1 MMEGNN
7 KLDPVGKEDAD
18 VNNDGK
24 VDNTDSYLKNRRK
37 AISKSMKEE
46 SDLMEYSKTPGGK
59 VSSVVG
65 HGYKI
70 NGYRNQNSDKIHY
83 KVQPMHSPDDH
94 DQPEHPKKFAT
105 KNAARE
111 FAKNLRPEKD
121 SQTNEAYNETA
132 VNKAIASSN
141 RSGRKIG
148 GKEAK
153 LIHALLKG
161 SSGRK
166 PKWTK
171 DEAEAHKEKVRQMN
185 KEEVE
190 LGEEFD
196 ATKIRKKFD
205 RNEDENRHSENAV
218 LVAQHCGSD
227 EDHKEAKDILKQHK
241 KHGSLTGDLMK
252 RRSALY
258 DKLKKTDNYKKIFP
272 EVKEEVV
279 SEDGPPMYKKEKP
292 TETKVE
298 QDKPKPYKPMKLK
311 TPTVKHPSKADGNR
325 LRYEETDLEEAKK
338 ESPIAGTRLVSKHEG
353 KDGHHAEVR
362 YNKDWNEY
370 SVHHYHN
377 GKHMGEGPVSYH
389 GDGKEGREDATDTAE
404 YTTKNFHVKG
414 GKLMQ
419 VKESIEFTEEE
430 LNFFKENGFE
440 IETE

>member
-1 MMEGNN
+1 MKNNNFIDSLPKSLLADVRKMMEGNN

-171 DEAEAHKEKVRQMN
+171 DEAEAHKEKVRQLN
-185 KEEVE
+185 
-190 LGEEFD
+190 
-196 ATKIRKKFD
+196 
-205 RNEDENRHSENAV
+205 
-218 LVAQHCGSD
+218 
-227 EDHKEAKDILKQHK
+227 
-241 KHGSLTGDLMK
+241 
-252 RRSALY
+252 
-258 DKLKKTDNYKKIFP
+258 
-272 EVKEEVV
+272 KEEVV

-325 LRYEETDLEEAKK
+325 LRYEETDLEEKLSDETKK
-338 ESPIAGTRLVSKHEG
+338 LIRDTHKKYPELKDVRTSVKINKELDKKMKDSEQRIKNEETDLTYKKMLGQHTVYKGKDFHRSFPTEIDALRYIKNSEETKKTFPNVKHTT
-353 KDGHHAEVR
+353 KDGHP
-362 YNKDWNEY
+362 DWK
-370 SVHHYHN
+370 SHN
-377 GKHMGEGPVSYH
+377 I
-389 GDGKEGREDATDTAE
+389 
-404 YTTKNFHVKG
+404 
-414 GKLMQ
+414 
-419 VKESIEFTEEE
+419 KESTEFTEEE

>member
-1 MMEGNN
+1 MKNNNFIDSLPKSLLADVRKMMEGN

-227 EDHKEAKDILKQHK
+227 DDHKEAKDILKQHK

-325 LRYEETDLEEAKK
+325 LRYEETDLTYKKMLGQHTVYKGKDFHRSFPTEIDALRYIKNSEETKK
-338 ESPIAGTRLVSKHEG
+338 TFPNVKHTT
-353 KDGHHAEVR
+353 KDGHP
-362 YNKDWNEY
+362 DWK
-370 SVHHYHN
+370 SHN
-377 GKHMGEGPVSYH
+377 I
-389 GDGKEGREDATDTAE
+389 
-404 YTTKNFHVKG
+404 
-414 GKLMQ
+414 
-419 VKESIEFTEEE
+419 KESTEFTEEE